1 MLWCSVWCGCY
12 FDVTLCHWTCCLA
25 SMPWLKCCILYLH
38 YSGNALTICC
48 VFAVCSSP
56 AKVLACCGDMQPGQG
71 WCPRLVFKQPGHGV
85 IVLVGVE
92 MAIGAM
98 LFVGENLVWWYH
110 VIVVEMAC
118 WCHVDCVVAACVV
131 FFFQVVAL
139 MLCFTM
145 MCPLLSSSLLKYSYV
160 CWSEFSAVDI
170 GNID

>member
-1 MLWCSVWCGCY
+1 MFGMMWVLFWRNTLSLNMLFGIRAMVEVLAYCICITP
-12 FDVTLCHWTCCLA
+12 VTRWQ
-25 SMPWLKCCILYLH
+25 YV
-38 YSGNALTICC
+38 C

-110 VIVVEMAC
+110 VIGVDMAY
-118 WCHVDCVVAACVV
+118 WCHVEYVVAACVV

-145 MCPLLSSSLLKYSYV
+145 MCPLRSSSLLKYSYV

-170 GNID
+170 GNFE